1 MSISYSWDIHDM
13 KWGSSSGMIISVTGR
28 YVGVKT
34 CTVNSSSETLTHYIE
49 KTINLNVD
57 DSITSISIDEITKN
71 DVVSWLNDELVE
83 EIPFMKKEIYD
94 ALFEKSQKFI
104 QYHQVGE
111 YISDKTILTIRGGR
125 GSLPNNSWT

>member
-13 KWGSSSGMIISVTGR
+13 KWESSSGMIISVTGR

-49 KTINLNVD
+49 KKIDLSVD
-57 DSITSISIDEITKN
+57 NSIPSISIDEITKN
-71 DVVSWLNDELVE
+71 DVLGWLNNEFAE

-94 ALFEKSQKFI
+94 AVFEKSQEFI
-104 QYHQVGE
+104 RDHQVEE
-111 YISDKTILTIRGGR
+111 YISDKTILTIRGGA
-125 GSLPNNSWT
+125 GSLPNDSWT